1 MAGEAFAKEVS
12 EMVDG
17 SARISQDPEPRK
29 NNRVH
34 PVLKLLY
41 KKRWAYYFIAPATI
55 LFCIFTVIPV
65 IRSFILAFQEFRL
78 MGNVWVGLENFKY
91 VLTDPV
97 FHRAMRNTAFYT
109 VVMVPQG
116 VLKALI
122 LASILRNLPEAVQ
135 TFFRGAYY
143 LPGVASA
150 VVISMVWKWIYDPNF
165 GLFNFIL
172 GTFGFGPYPWL
183 TSPKTSLTSIM
194 LMGIL
199 TAPGY
204 YIILYLAA
212 MKKIPRELYEVAD
225 IDGATP
231 FAKWWN
237 VTLPL
242 LKPTTLYI
250 TITSIIGSFQIF
262 TSAYVMTQ
270 GGPGYST
277 MTVVYLI
284 YNTAFRDF
292 EFGLASAQAIVLAA
306 IIVFISVYN
315 FRVFSTDVQY

>member
-1 MAGEAFAKEVS
+1 LAGEAFAKEVS

-122 LASILRNLPEAVQ
+122 LGE
-135 TFFRGAYY
+135 
-143 LPGVASA
+143 
-150 VVISMVWKWIYDPNF
+150 
-165 GLFNFIL
+165 
-172 GTFGFGPYPWL
+172 
-183 TSPKTSLTSIM
+183 
-194 LMGIL
+194 
-199 TAPGY
+199 
-204 YIILYLAA
+204 YLA
-212 MKKIPRELYEVAD
+212 E
-225 IDGATP
+225 
-231 FAKWWN
+231 FA
-237 VTLPL
+237 
-242 LKPTTLYI
+242 
-250 TITSIIGSFQIF
+250 
-262 TSAYVMTQ
+262 
-270 GGPGYST
+270 
-277 MTVVYLI
+277 
-284 YNTAFRDF
+284 
-292 EFGLASAQAIVLAA
+292 
-306 IIVFISVYN
+306 
-315 FRVFSTDVQY
+315 